1 MNETV
6 DKEGTGSDSIPIPNA
21 PDTIEEQPPNNKLL
35 VMLLTLAFASVGLSI
50 IFSAYIDLQAAIE
63 LNREDGMV
71 ENFQAVMFLIAGI
84 LWFILA
90 WWKRKALEVSRKR
103 LMLYILLGLGMVLFF
118 LEEISW
124 GQRIYGYS
132 TPSTLES
139 VNTQG
144 ESNIHN
150 IDFFGTVL
158 PPYELI
164 ALAVIII
171 IAILI
176 FVAWKYKGVGRS
188 MEQIFIPLGQYDL
201 VAPLLLCLAFASYP
215 DMPDS
220 YWLLAIP
227 FLFPI
232 AAMISGKFRDF
243 FQKFQ
248 APQFQFIL
256 VAAIAIL
263 MLALSYNSSTADN
276 ISHNIAFET
285 RETVLVLVLVCY
297 PLFEA
302 GLFRKYLYYV
312 T

>member
-6 DKEGTGSDSIPIPNA
+6 ENEDTGSISDAVDP
-21 PDTIEEQPPNNKLL
+21 IEEHTPNNKLL
-35 VMLLTLAFASVGLSI
+35 VVLLTLAFASVGLSI
-50 IFSAYIDLQAAIE
+50 IMLAYIDLEAAIE
-63 LNREDGMV
+63 LNREDKKI

-84 LWFILA
+84 LWFIVVG
-90 WWKRKALEVSRKR
+90 WKRKAPEVSKKR
-103 LMLYILLGLGMVLFF
+103 LMLYVLLGLGMVLFF
-118 LEEISW
+118 FEEISW

-164 ALAVIII
+164 ALAAIII
-171 IAILI
+171 IAILL

-215 DMPDS
+215 DMPAS

-232 AAMISGKFRDF
+232 AAMISGKFRNF
-243 FQKFQ
+243 FSKFR

-256 VAAIAIL
+256 TAAVAIL
-263 MLALSYNSSTADN
+263 MLALSYNTSTADN

-285 RETVLVLVLVCY
+285 RETVLALVLVCF

-302 GLFRKYLYYV
+302 GLFRRDRGN
-312 T
+312 